1 MSIPSC
7 VLLSNNLNIISNS
20 TIQYYQ
26 NFAKSFLKNQKIYL
40 KKINKNSDLKL
51 SDTLITEE
59 KYKIIFNW
67 FSELPLNKRIQL
79 CSINNKWL
87 SRIIKQLIFL
97 NYFKDTISF
106 FPKNDFKEFFINTD
120 SNDSNNDSNE
130 QNKINEDLNFYSNYL
145 TFNNDKNK
153 YNKNCISTDKR
164 YKKDLINN
172 IKFYSFEE
180 GDDTFSLS
188 KSFLENPSNLKQC
201 FNYFS
206 GGNFLKYTLNPYFNE
221 NYKLYNFK
229 FPFWLSNKTR
239 ITLYD
244 IFVGYI
250 EQNIILNYEYY
261 LYTKKLYDNKL
272 GDKIFEI
279 EELNKNLENFI
290 SEEYK
295 NSILDRIDFYEIGKY
310 IHNNENICNELF
322 YEINIYNNVTKQY
335 IEDNNYLKFNCY
347 QDTTNIKSLLI
358 NAEEKL
364 KNYYSESL
372 SCFLYNIYFMNVEDS
387 LRNLRL
393 IYDYIYKYIKELFL
407 NKNVNELIEEINENN
422 KKKKRNK
429 KKRKRNKENSDNLN
443 KEDEKK
449 DNNNL
454 SKDNI
459 HNNNINILN
468 IEENKNER
476 EIENEK
482 IITKNEKEKEEKI
495 IIYDNIQ
502 KNQKS
507 KKKKKEKEFF
517 LYPTQQKKKKSD
529 ELTKKKTEQEIKK
542 IKENIEEQLTL
553 NSNKQDEQLVKEN
566 DTLTE
571 TSCQTENISYSDN
584 INLNNINNEFQNHIM
599 YINDNQFS
607 YPYIYSYYTPQIITY
622 NILKNICIYTPYEEF
637 FSNLSLELEDYNFN
651 VNNNNSLLNPIKI
664 SYIEKLSNILKTN
677 LSLYNI
683 DIIKYGSF
691 ITNLSIEGSDVDILI
706 KYKSIQNTTF
716 VSDLISILYKNK
728 DKFDYIKPITTAS
741 VPVIKIQFDITSLIE
756 LKDIPN
762 YLEKDDLNKLKFDLT
777 FKEETFYSIN
787 YIKTIEFVQESIN
800 NYPNIKKIVLFMK
813 RYFKIINLNKSYN
826 GGLSSYSLF
835 LIVLA
840 FLKKNQF
847 NKNISIGKQLYYI
860 IEFYSFFNFSE
871 LMINVNEENPFIK
884 IEETFKS
891 DKIIIIDPINHCNV
905 AKSSF
910 KNNEIKNAFI
920 KALNIIKIDAWK
932 LCQQQEIE
940 YNQKDLKI
948 LYSIFNL
955 K

>member
-7 VLLSNNLNIISNS
+7 VLLSNNGNIISN
-20 TIQYYQ
+20 TTLQYYQ

-40 KKINKNSDLKL
+40 KKIDKNSELELND
-51 SDTLITEE
+51 SLISEE
-59 KYKIIFNW
+59 KNKIIFNW
-67 FSELPLNKRIQL
+67 FSELSLNKRIQL

-87 SRIIKQLIFL
+87 SKIIKQLIFL
-97 NYFKDTISF
+97 YYLKDNITF
-106 FPKNDFKEFFINTD
+106 FPQKDFTEFFLNTEL
-120 SNDSNNDSNE
+120 NDSNSDSNK
-130 QNKINEDLNFYSNYL
+130 QNKINDEDLNFYANYL
-145 TFNNDKNK
+145 KFNKDN
-153 YNKNCISTDKR
+153 NKNYFSIDKR
-164 YKKDLINN
+164 YKKDLIYN

-180 GDDTFSLS
+180 TDDTFSLS

-239 ITLYD
+239 ITFYD

-279 EELNKNLENFI
+279 EEMNKNLENFI

-322 YEINIYNNVTKQY
+322 NEMNMYNKVYKQF

-347 QDTTNIKSLLI
+347 QDITDIKNLLI

-372 SCFLYNIYFMNVEDS
+372 SCFLYNIYFINVEDS
-387 LRNLRL
+387 LRNLGL
-393 IYDYIYKYIKELFL
+393 IYDCIYKHIKELFL

-422 KKKKRNK
+422 KKKKKNK
-429 KKRKRNKENSDNLN
+429 KKRKRNKDTLDNLN
-443 KEDEKK
+443 KEDKK
-449 DNNNL
+449 DNNNS
-454 SKDNI
+454 SKDKSNNDNI
-459 HNNNINILN
+459 TILN
-468 IEENKNER
+468 IEENNNNKEMKS
-476 EIENEK
+476 EN

-495 IIYDNIQ
+495 IIHENIQ
-502 KNQKS
+502 KSQKN

-517 LYPTQQKKKKSD
+517 LYPTQQKKKKTD
-529 ELTKKKTEQEIKK
+529 ELSEKKLEQEKNK
-542 IKENIEEQLTL
+542 NKENIEEQLTL
-553 NSNKQDEQLVKEN
+553 NSNKQMTKEN
-566 DTLTE
+566 DALTE
-571 TSCQTENISYSDN
+571 TSCQTENISYSEN
-584 INLNNINNEFQNHIM
+584 VNLNNINNEIQNHII

-607 YPYIYSYYTPQIITY
+607 YPYLFSYYTPQIITY
-622 NILKNICIYTPYEEF
+622 NTLKNICISYEEF
-637 FSNLSLELEDYNFN
+637 FSNLSLELEEYNLN
-651 VNNNNSLLNPIKI
+651 VNNNNFILNPIKI
-664 SYIEKLSNILKTN
+664 CYIDKLSKILKNN
-677 LSLYNI
+677 LSLLYNI

-706 KYKSIQNTTF
+706 KYKSIQDNNTF

-728 DKFDYIKPITTAS
+728 DEFNYIKPITTAS
-741 VPVIKIQFDITSLIE
+741 VPVIKIQFDITSLIK

-762 YLEKDDLNKLKFDLT
+762 YLENDDLNKLKFDIT

-813 RYFKIINLNKSYN
+813 RYFKNLNLNKSYI

-835 LIVLA
+835 LMVLA

-847 NKNISIGKQLYYI
+847 NNNISIGKQLYYI
-860 IEFYSFFNFSE
+860 IKFYSFFNFSE
-871 LMINVNEENPFIK
+871 LMINVNEENPFMK
-884 IEETFKS
+884 IDENFKC
-891 DKIIIIDPINHCNV
+891 DKIIIIDPINHLNV

-910 KNNEIKNAFI
+910 KDKEITNAFI
-920 KALNIIKIDAWK
+920 KALSFIENDSWK
-932 LCQQQEIE
+932 LYQNQEIE
-940 YNQKDLKI
+940 YNQKDLRI
-948 LYSIFNL
+948 LNSIFNL

>member
-1 MSIPSC
+1 MSVPSC
-7 VLLSNNLNIISNS
+7 VLLSNNSNIISN
-20 TIQYYQ
+20 TTLQYYQ

-51 SDTLITEE
+51 NDSLKSEE
-59 KYKIIFNW
+59 KCKIIFNW

-97 NYFKDTISF
+97 YYFKDTITF
-106 FPKNDFKEFFINTD
+106 LPINDFKEFFINTE
-120 SNDSNNDSNE
+120 SNDSNE
-130 QNKINEDLNFYSNYL
+130 QNKINNDLNFYSNYL
-145 TFNNDKNK
+145 KFNRDKNK
-153 YNKNCISTDKR
+153 YNKNFTSTDKR
-164 YKKDLINN
+164 FKKDLINN

-180 GDDTFSLS
+180 GDDTISLS

-206 GGNFLKYTLNPYFNE
+206 GGNFLKYTINPYFNE
-221 NYKLYNFK
+221 HYNLYNFK
-229 FPFWLSNKTR
+229 FPFWLNNKTR

-290 SEEYK
+290 FEEYK
-295 NSILDRIDFYEIGKY
+295 NSILERIDFYEIGKY
-310 IHNNENICNELF
+310 IHNNENICNELY
-322 YEINIYNNVTKQY
+322 YEINMYNNVYIQY

-347 QDTTNIKSLLI
+347 QDTTDIKSLLI

-372 SCFLYNIYFMNVEDS
+372 SCFLYNIYFMNVEDTI
-387 LRNLRL
+387 RNLRL

-407 NKNVNELIEEINENN
+407 NKNVNELIEETNENN
-422 KKKKRNK
+422 KKKKKHK
-429 KKRKRNKENSDNLN
+429 KKRKRNKDNIDNLT
-443 KEDEKK
+443 KEDEKI

-454 SKDNI
+454 TKDN
-459 HNNNINILN
+459 NNNINILY
-468 IEENKNER
+468 IQENKDEKKK
-476 EIENEK
+476 ENENVN
-482 IITKNEKEKEEKI
+482 IKNENEKEEKI
-495 IIYDNIQ
+495 IIQDNNPI
-502 KNQKS
+502 NQKT

-529 ELTKKKTEQEIKK
+529 ELNEKKIEQKKNK
-542 IKENIEEQLTL
+542 IKENNEDQLTL
-553 NSNKQDEQLVKEN
+553 NSIKQEDQLKKEN
-566 DTLTE
+566 ETLTE
-571 TSCQTENISYSDN
+571 TSCQTENVSYSEN
-584 INLNNINNEFQNHIM
+584 IILKNTNNEIQNHII

-607 YPYIYSYYTPQIITY
+607 YPYLFSYYTPQIIAY
-622 NILKNICIYTPYEEF
+622 NILKNICLYTPSDEF
-637 FSNLSLELEDYNFN
+637 FSYLSLELDDYNIY
-651 VNNNNSLLNPIKI
+651 VNNNNSILNPIKI
-664 SYIEKLSNILKTN
+664 CYIDKLSAILKNN
-677 LSLYNI
+677 LSLLYNI

-691 ITNLSIEGSDVDILI
+691 ITNLSIEGSDVDLLI
-706 KYKSIQNTTF
+706 KYKPIQNNNTF
-716 VSDLISILYKNK
+716 ISDLISILYKNK
-728 DKFDYIKPITTAS
+728 EQFDYIKPITTAS
-741 VPVIKIQFDITSLIE
+741 VPVIKIQFDVTSLIV
-756 LKDIPN
+756 LKDFPN
-762 YLEKDDLNKLKFDLT
+762 YIENDDLNKLKFDIT
-777 FKEETFYSIN
+777 FKEDTFYSIN
-787 YIKTIEFVQESIN
+787 YIKTIEFVKESIIN
-800 NYPNIKKIVLFMK
+800 FPNIKKIVLFVK
-813 RYFKIINLNKSYN
+813 RYFKKINLNKSYN
-826 GGLSSYSLF
+826 GGLSSYSIF
-835 LIVLA
+835 LMVLA

-847 NKNISIGKQLYYI
+847 YNNISIGKQLYYI

-871 LMINVNEENPFIK
+871 LMINVCEQNPFIK
-884 IEETFKS
+884 IEENFKY
-891 DKIIIIDPINHCNV
+891 DKIVIIDPINHFNV

-910 KNNEIKNAFI
+910 KNKEISNAFI

-932 LCQQQEIE
+932 LDQQQEIK